1 MDIHGMYREVSERLL
16 GTLELGK
23 ALENSFL
30 YLREHMPL
38 DEMRV
43 NILDRD
49 MKAVRT
55 IATIDPSGPKV
66 MLDHPL
72 VIPLSNV
79 AFDELA
85 GNTFS
90 DIRIIE
96 SLDADRATMEVKK
109 TYFSHIPESSL
120 IIMRLILDG
129 QRCAAL
135 LVRALGIGRYG
146 ERERD
151 ILTELNKPFAMAVQN
166 AIAHHEVER
175 LKERLADDNRFLNK
189 ELQEKDIGIVI
200 GEDYGLFQVM
210 QKVRN
215 VAPLNTP
222 VVLLGETGTGKE
234 LVAHAIHMAS
244 PRRGGPFIKIN
255 CGAIPEGLI
264 DSELFGHEKGAF
276 TGAFDRQKGRFERA
290 DRGTLFLDEIGELP
304 PQAQVRLLRVLQT
317 GEFERVGGR
326 ESLTCDV
333 RIIAATHR
341 DLRSMVRKDIF
352 RKDLWYRL
360 NVFPIE
366 IPPLRERRMDIPALV
381 YHFIEKK
388 TKEMGFQHRP
398 SLMDGAL
405 RQLSE
410 YPWPG
415 NVRELE
421 NVIERALILAGNGPL
436 NFSELL
442 IHERSASYPTDLL
455 EKDGNKEHGVTV
467 GANKRPEPLD
477 EAIRRHIHSALECT
491 GGKIG
496 GPDGAASLLGINE
509 STLRHRMRKLGIPF
523 GRNTANAQ

>member
-90 DIRIIE
+90 DIRIVE

-175 LKERLADDNRFLNK
+175 LK
-189 ELQEKDIGIVI
+189 
-200 GEDYGLFQVM
+200 
-210 QKVRN
+210 
-215 VAPLNTP
+215 
-222 VVLLGETGTGKE
+222 
-234 LVAHAIHMAS
+234 
-244 PRRGGPFIKIN
+244 
-255 CGAIPEGLI
+255 
-264 DSELFGHEKGAF
+264 
-276 TGAFDRQKGRFERA
+276 
-290 DRGTLFLDEIGELP
+290 
-304 PQAQVRLLRVLQT
+304 
-317 GEFERVGGR
+317 
-326 ESLTCDV
+326 
-333 RIIAATHR
+333 
-341 DLRSMVRKDIF
+341 
-352 RKDLWYRL
+352 
-360 NVFPIE
+360 
-366 IPPLRERRMDIPALV
+366 
-381 YHFIEKK
+381 
-388 TKEMGFQHRP
+388 
-398 SLMDGAL
+398 
-405 RQLSE
+405 
-410 YPWPG
+410 
-415 NVRELE
+415 
-421 NVIERALILAGNGPL
+421 
-436 NFSELL
+436 
-442 IHERSASYPTDLL
+442 
-455 EKDGNKEHGVTV
+455 
-467 GANKRPEPLD
+467 
-477 EAIRRHIHSALECT
+477 
-491 GGKIG
+491 
-496 GPDGAASLLGINE
+496 
-509 STLRHRMRKLGIPF
+509 
-523 GRNTANAQ
+523 